1 MADLVT
7 LEEAKEFI
15 RVMADDEDATIGIL
29 VSAASEAVRAIAD
42 GWDGEGD
49 VPPRLK
55 LAVLSRV
62 AVAFDERAD
71 VRAALGEDRLIG
83 PYRALSV

>member
-1 MADLVT
+1 MPDLVT
-7 LEEAKEFI
+7 LAEAKEFI
-15 RVMADDEDATIGIL
+15 RVMADDEDATIAIL
-29 VSAASEAVRAIAD
+29 VSSASDAVRAVAD
-42 GWDGEGD
+42 AWDGVGE

-62 AVAFDERAD
+62 AVAFDERTD

-83 PYRALSV
+83 PYRSLSV